1 MLPARHFLPVEGG
14 GLVEISPNEVP
25 GRAQNWVIAETISK
39 IPSNEPP
46 PKVANRFSARE
57 FLVDEGESK
66 RYTTVEGVEKTE
78 ETWVH
83 MPELE
88 TGGRDTGQTWPVI
101 INKDTGVDSV
111 RGPSDSGQFSKKES
125 LRTST
130 SIPSSTPQVSNT

>member
-25 GRAQNWVIAETISK
+25 GRAQNWVIAETTSK

-57 FLVDEGESK
+57 FFGDEGESN
-66 RYTTVEGVEKTE
+66 RYTTVEGVEKTN

-83 MPELE
+83 LPELE

-101 INKDTGVDSV
+101 FSNDTEGDGV
-111 RGPSDSGQFSKKES
+111 RGSSDSRQFSKKKS
-125 LRTST
+125 LGTST
-130 SIPSSTPQVSNT
+130 SIPSSTPQVRNA

>member
-14 GLVEISPNEVP
+14 GLVEISPSEVP
-25 GRAQNWVIAETISK
+25 GRAQNWVIAENISK

-46 PKVANRFSARE
+46 PKVPNRFSARE
-57 FLVDEGESK
+57 FPSDEGNSE
-66 RYTTVEGVEKTE
+66 RYTTVEGFEKTE

-83 MPELE
+83 PPELE

-101 INKDTGVDSV
+101 FSDDTEGDDS
-111 RGPSDSGQFSKKES
+111 RGPSNSPQFSKKS

-130 SIPSSTPQVSNT
+130 SIPSSTPQVSDF